1 MKWNVFRNCFSKIP
15 GEQQTNFRATMQNMF
30 MLNWALLMFHLVAT
44 RNVTGTVEILL
55 PITTEHL
62 IIQNVVPL
70 VQCHI
75 LYVILHQTGILHMVV
90 PWHSWLVAGL

>member
-1 MKWNVFRNCFSKIP
+1 MKWNMFYDCFSKTP
-15 GEQQTNFRATMQNMF
+15 GEQQTDFHTTMQNMF
-30 MLNWALLMFHLVAT
+30 ILKWAFLLFHLVAT
-44 RNVTGTVEILL
+44 RNVTGTVVILL

-75 LYVILHQTGILHMVV
+75 LYAILHQTGILHMVV
-90 PWHSWLVAGL
+90 PWHSWLVTGL